1 MTNKLSLTFI
11 LTPLLL
17 AIWHSDRAPDAHAD
31 WEHIPGTEV
40 VGSVGLLE
48 SDGLRLYAIGDTGFY
63 LSVDGGYTW
72 RRREVGRGIED
83 FYITAIGSGGGI
95 VYVGTSDHGVIRSDD
110 GGNTWKHINDGL
122 HIFDHPQWGP
132 HYGKVEQ
139 ILVTDSG
146 MVINVGYHR
155 GTHISD
161 DRGETWRNVLKEWKA
176 PQGPGLVD
184 WAFGDGIWSM
194 TEFDGYLW
202 AVYSDAPAFRSPDEG
217 GTWELLPTLS
227 HGGIGDFWRVHDWA
241 ELGEELYIAGSA
253 GFGRWREEGLEWEN
267 LSRGL
272 PDKPGMSQLA
282 VNRGRIYAAFFQ
294 SDRGVWL
301 FEQPSETW
309 FPAGLQQVRVYS
321 VVSHQSELYAGTEN
335 GIYRTSIPIVHSYG
349 KAPTTWGV
357 IKQK

>member
-1 MTNKLSLTFI
+1 MNSKLSFTFI
-11 LTPLLL
+11 LASLLL
-17 AIWHSDRAPDAHAD
+17 AIWLTGRAPDARAE

-40 VGSVGLLE
+40 IGSVGLLE
-48 SDGLRLYAIGDTGFY
+48 SDGLRLYATGDTGFY
-63 LSVDGGYTW
+63 LSFDGGYTW
-72 RRREVGRGIED
+72 RHREIGRGIDD
-83 FYITAIGSGGGI
+83 FYITAIGSGGGV

-139 ILVTDSG
+139 ILVTGSG

-155 GTHISD
+155 GTHISN

-184 WAFGDGIWSM
+184 WAFDDGIWSM

-202 AVYSDAPAFRSPDEG
+202 ALYSDAPAFRSPDEG
-217 GTWELLPTLS
+217 GTWELLPTRNY
-227 HGGIGDFWRVHDWA
+227 GGIGDFWRIHDWA
-241 ELGEELYIAGSA
+241 ALGDKLYIAGSA
-253 GFGRWREEGLEWEN
+253 GFGRWNEVELRWDH

-272 PDKPGMSQLA
+272 PDKPGMKQLA
-282 VNRGRIYAAFFQ
+282 VNHGSIFAAFFQ
-294 SDRGVWL
+294 SERGVWL
-301 FEQPSETW
+301 FDQPSETW
-309 FPAGLQQVRVYS
+309 FPAGLQHVRVYS
-321 VVSHQSELYAGTEN
+321 VVSHQSELYAGTDN
-335 GIYRTSIPIVHSYG
+335 GIYRASIPIVHSHG

>member
-1 MTNKLSLTFI
+1 MNNKLSLMFI
-11 LTPLLL
+11 LASLLL
-17 AIWHSDRAPDAHAD
+17 AIWHSDRAPDAHAE
-31 WEHIPGTEV
+31 WEQIPGTEV
-40 VGSVGLLE
+40 IGSVGLLE
-48 SDGLRLYAIGDTGFY
+48 SDGLRLYATGDTGFY
-63 LSVDGGYTW
+63 LSFDGGYTW
-72 RRREVGRGIED
+72 RRREIGRGIDD
-83 FYITAIGSGGGI
+83 FYITAIGSGDGA
-95 VYVGTSDHGVIRSDD
+95 VYVGTADHGVIRSDD
-110 GGNTWKHINDGL
+110 SGNTWKQINEGL
-122 HIFDHPQWGP
+122 HIFDHPQWGA

-139 ILVTDSG
+139 ILVTGSG

-161 DRGETWRNVLKEWKA
+161 NRGETWRAVTTEWKA

-217 GTWELLPTLS
+217 GTWELLPARS
-227 HGGIGDFWRVHDWA
+227 YGGIRDFWRVHDWA
-241 ELGEELYIAGSA
+241 ELGDELYIAGSA
-253 GFGRWREEGLEWEN
+253 GFERWNEAELAWDH
-267 LSRGL
+267 LSQGL

-282 VNRGRIYAAFFQ
+282 VNRGRIYAVFIQ

-301 FEQPSETW
+301 FDQPSETW
-309 FPAGLQQVRVYS
+309 VPVGLQHVRVYS
-321 VVSHQSELYAGTEN
+321 VVSHQSGLYAGTDN
-335 GIYRTSIPIVHSYG
+335 GIYRASIPIVHSYG